1 MATVLV
7 ADDEKNIL
15 QLARMYLQAEGFTVE
30 TAANGR
36 EALEK
41 VRVAKPDLLV
51 LDLMMPEVDGW
62 EVCRRLR
69 KESDLP
75 IIMLTARGDDVDKI
89 VGLELGADDYMTKPF
104 NARELVA
111 RVKAVLRRYSAGRS
125 PEKVL
130 QVGDLRIDPERS
142 RVVLLEAG
150 DRVLAGFDEEAS
162 RYAQETLRSRRVDV
176 RVRTPVAEVTAA
188 GARLGS
194 GEWLAAA
201 VVIWA
206 GGVTVDGT
214 LAATLPTAHGRGG
227 RVTLEPDL
235 SVAGHPEVFVVGD
248 AGSVPWGPAR
258 PEPCPQVAQVAI
270 QSGRHAA
277 HQIARQLAG
286 RPTAPFNYRDKGLMA
301 TIGRHAAVAQLRH
314 GVIVR
319 GTLGW
324 LAWLGLHLVYLVGF
338 RNRVVVLVNWFWRY
352 LDWPSGPR
360 LIVADVDADL

>member
-41 VRVAKPDLLV
+41 VRLAKPDLLV

-111 RVKAVLRRYSAGRS
+111 RVKAVLRRYSAGRA

-130 QVGDLRIDPERS
+130 QVGDLRIDPERHEVSIGERPIDLRPKEFELLTTLARNPGVVFDRERLLKLAWGYDYYGDS
-142 RVVLLEAG
+142 R
-150 DRVLAGFDEEAS
+150 
-162 RYAQETLRSRRVDV
+162 TVDV
-176 RVRTPVAEVTAA
+176 HVT
-188 GARLGS
+188 
-194 GEWLAAA
+194 WLRERRA
-201 VVIWA
+201 
-206 GGVTVDGT
+206 
-214 LAATLPTAHGRGG
+214 
-227 RVTLEPDL
+227 
-235 SVAGHPEVFVVGD
+235 
-248 AGSVPWGPAR
+248 
-258 PEPCPQVAQVAI
+258 
-270 QSGRHAA
+270 
-277 HQIARQLAG
+277 
-286 RPTAPFNYRDKGLMA
+286 
-301 TIGRHAAVAQLRH
+301 
-314 GVIVR
+314 
-319 GTLGW
+319 
-324 LAWLGLHLVYLVGF
+324 
-338 RNRVVVLVNWFWRY
+338 
-352 LDWPSGPR
+352 
-360 LIVADVDADL
+360 